1 MKWQGGLDGSV
12 GRAAG
17 GGKGESELELRGGDG
32 SKKSAWC
39 KPEKPAAF
47 GSAQGK
53 QAAAPQR
60 DGMAAGASE
69 CVIESAGANGARR
82 KRMRRVL
89 NGPAVAA
96 LGIWLG
102 VACVARADNRAV
114 PKGPDEDGTKP
125 ALVKIA
131 GEGMMDSHAFQYLT
145 ELSDEIG
152 ARVTGT
158 PAERKAEEWGA
169 AKMKAI
175 GLENVH
181 TEKYQ
186 LWRGWTRG
194 SAQGELLEP
203 IRRPLHVDAMG
214 WTGSTPAGGAEG
226 EVVTVNLFDLD
237 SEIKEVSKLKAKVAL
252 VVTKGQPKKDLM
264 VILFSDFASYAKAA
278 GKAGAIALIRG
289 TRDPENSGMNLTHT
303 GILGF
308 DSDSAVPI
316 LSMTAE
322 DQGQLER
329 YAESGKKMRVRLN
342 VQNTFTSGPVEAAN
356 VVGEIRGRDNPEQVM
371 VVGAHLDSWDL
382 SEGTTDNGTGSA
394 SVLGSAEAIVRSEM
408 RPRRTIRFVLFTGE
422 EQGLDGSFG
431 YIKQHRSEMGNHLGD
446 LVLDNGQGPV
456 KEFQLGGRED
466 LVASLQPFAKS
477 LRSIRDIAV
486 NDKVES
492 GTDTLPFSI
501 AGLPGINM
509 DQDSPEYKY
518 THHSAA
524 DALEAVKPEVL
535 AQNATLMALTAY
547 WIADRPERLASPWP
561 AEKILK
567 MLRAQHQ
574 DEMLKAFGLWPKEL
588 REAEKK
594 EEAPN

>member
-1 MKWQGGLDGSV
+1 MSSNCEDIRKQRNGAERLSRFTKGSV
-12 GRAAG
+12 GCGRGRVKTKGKRSCAAVTG
-17 GGKGESELELRGGDG
+17 VQPSAWRNRKSGSKLHSQETVLRGVRLQ
-32 SKKSAWC
+32 S
-39 KPEKPAAF
+39 
-47 GSAQGK
+47 
-53 QAAAPQR
+53 
-60 DGMAAGASE
+60 
-69 CVIESAGANGARR
+69 VIEFRCPEGVRR

-89 NGPAVAA
+89 AVAGVGFC
-96 LGIWLG
+96 LGGAWT
-102 VACVARADNRAV
+102 ARADNRLA

-145 ELSDEIG
+145 ELSDDIG
-152 ARVTGT
+152 SRVTGS

-194 SAQGELLEP
+194 MAQGELLEP

-226 EVVTVNLFDLD
+226 EVVTANLFDID
-237 SEIKEVSKLKAKVAL
+237 EEVKNASRLSGKIVL
-252 VVTKGQPKKDLM
+252 VVTEGAPKKNEDS
-264 VILFSDFASYAKAA
+264 LFAIFGDFLKAA
-278 GKAGAIALIRG
+278 GKAGAVAVIGGQAG
-289 TRDPENSGMNLTHT
+289 SKASGMNLTHT

-308 DSDSAVPI
+308 DADFAIPV

-329 YAESGKKMRVRLN
+329 YVENGKKVRVRFN
-342 VQNTFTSGPVEAAN
+342 VQNTFSSGPVESAN
-356 VVGEIRGRDNPEQVM
+356 VVGEIRGRESPEQVL

-382 SEGTTDNGTGSA
+382 SAGATDNGTGSA
-394 SVLGSAEAIVRSEM
+394 SVLGSAEAIVRSGM

-422 EQGLDGSFG
+422 EEGLDGSFA
-431 YIKQHRSEMGNHLGD
+431 YMKQHQSEMANHLGN
-446 LVLDNGQGPV
+446 LVLDEGQGPV
-456 KEFQLGGRED
+456 KEFMLGGRDD
-466 LVASLQPFAKS
+466 LLASFRPFAQS
-477 LRSIRDIAV
+477 LSAIRKIHV
-486 NDKVES
+486 NDKVAS
-492 GTDTLPFSI
+492 GTDTLPFSM

-518 THHSAA
+518 THHSSA

-535 AQNATLMALTAY
+535 AENATLMALTAY
-547 WIADRPERLASPWP
+547 WIADRPERFASPWP
-561 AEKILK
+561 AEKTAK

-574 DEMLKAFGLWPKEL
+574 YEMLKAFHIWPFGDLGAEG
-588 REAEKK
+588 RE
-594 EEAPN
+594 